1 METISKFDFNITE
14 LYEFSYLWIIILAL
28 LNFITILSQ
37 RKTKNEIK
45 ETLMVI
51 LKPLYCGMIITSHAV
66 GL

>member
-1 METISKFDFNITE
+1 MNKNSCSTKFYYHFK
-14 LYEFSYLWIIILAL
+14 SGG
-28 LNFITILSQ
+28 
-37 RKTKNEIK
+37 KTKNEIK